1 MQHTTQT
8 RKPEPTD
15 IITDMVQRIAPLVA
29 NAQALATVEKDLR
42 NTWGGDRV
50 YIPHRRGAE
59 SGQLHSE
66 RNSRII
72 RAYQAGRHIAYM
84 ARQEGL
90 TERRVLQI
98 VGVLRTHNTAAD
110 TTTTPAAATLTA
122 TQPTIQ
128 STPKPRKK

>member
-50 YIPHRRGAE
+50 YIPHRRGGE
-59 SGQLHSE
+59 SGQILSE
-66 RNSRII
+66 RNSRIW
-72 RAYQAGRHIAYM
+72 REYQQGRHIAWL
-84 ARQEGL
+84 AKKENVS
-90 TERRVLQI
+90 ERWVHKIISAMRASRRPNSM
-98 VGVLRTHNTAAD
+98 G
-110 TTTTPAAATLTA
+110 
-122 TQPTIQ
+122 
-128 STPKPRKK
+128 

>member
-1 MQHTTQT
+1 MQHTTKT
-8 RKPEPTD
+8 RKPDAFD

-72 RAYQAGRHIAYM
+72 RAYQQGRHIAYM

-98 VGVLRTHNTAAD
+98 VGVLRANNTAII
-110 TTTTPAAATLTA
+110 TAAAPA
-122 TQPTIQ
+122 TNTET
-128 STPKPRKK
+128 TPKPRKK